1 MSLPIILDCDP
12 GNDDALGILVA
23 AGHAN
28 ICLHAVTTGAGHLS
42 GDRTVKNAAKTLHLS
57 GRNDI
62 PLAAGALNP
71 ILRDRMIAGVLD
83 MTSALDPER
92 PDLQEQDID
101 PRSSSDLIIESVLSE
116 DTPTIVTTGPL
127 TNLATALH
135 RSPEIVDSL
144 DRIFVLG
151 GSWGL
156 GNKTAASEWNIL
168 CDPEAAHIV
177 FNSGI
182 PITMIPIDALNHVGI
197 TPQLIDRTKAI
208 GGMVSDFAV
217 ELLQSLI
224 KTFRP
229 SGTMAPKFM
238 PLNDPVACIIAAE
251 SEIVETYSARVDIE
265 LHGQHTYGR
274 TVVDFNLRND
284 AKANVDIVTRI
295 DCDKTH
301 DSFIDA
307 LTRLSNLDK

>member
-23 AGHAN
+23 VGHAN
-28 ICLHAVTTGAGHLS
+28 ISLHAVTTGAGHLS

-92 PDLQEQDID
+92 PDLEEQDID

-116 DTPTIVTTGPL
+116 DVSTIVTTGPL
-127 TNLATALH
+127 TNLAIALH
-135 RSPEIVDSL
+135 RSPKIVDSL
-144 DRIFVLG
+144 HRIFVLG

-168 CDPEAAHIV
+168 CDPEAAHIIL
-177 FNSGI
+177 NSGI
-182 PITMIPIDALNHVGI
+182 PVTMIPIDALNNVGI

-208 GGMVSDFAV
+208 GGKVSDFAV
-217 ELLQSLI
+217 ELLQSLV

-238 PLNDPVACIIAAE
+238 PLNDPVACIVAAQ
-251 SEIVETYSARVDIE
+251 SEIVETHSARVDIE

-307 LTRLSNLDK
+307 LTRLSNLDN

>member
-1 MSLPIILDCDP
+1 
-12 GNDDALGILVA
+12 
-23 AGHAN
+23 
-28 ICLHAVTTGAGHLS
+28 
-42 GDRTVKNAAKTLHLS
+42 
-57 GRNDI
+57 
-62 PLAAGALNP
+62 
-71 ILRDRMIAGVLD
+71 
-83 MTSALDPER
+83 
-92 PDLQEQDID
+92 
-101 PRSSSDLIIESVLSE
+101 
-116 DTPTIVTTGPL
+116 
-127 TNLATALH
+127 
-135 RSPEIVDSL
+135 
-144 DRIFVLG
+144 
-151 GSWGL
+151 
-156 GNKTAASEWNIL
+156 
-168 CDPEAAHIV
+168 
-177 FNSGI
+177 
-182 PITMIPIDALNHVGI
+182 MIPIDALNHVGI

-251 SEIVETYSARVDIE
+251 SEIVETYPARVDIE

>member
-23 AGHAN
+23 VGHAN
-28 ICLHAVTTGAGHLS
+28 ISLHAVTTGAGHLS

-92 PDLQEQDID
+92 PDLEEQDID

-116 DTPTIVTTGPL
+116 DVSTIVTTGPL
-127 TNLATALH
+127 TNLAIALH
-135 RSPEIVDSL
+135 RSPKIVDSL
-144 DRIFVLG
+144 NRIFVLG

-168 CDPEAAHIV
+168 CDPEAAHIIL
-177 FNSGI
+177 NSGI
-182 PITMIPIDALNHVGI
+182 PVTMIPIDALNNVGI

-208 GGMVSDFAV
+208 GGKVSDFAV
-217 ELLQSLI
+217 ELLQSLV

-238 PLNDPVACIIAAE
+238 PLNDPVACIVAAQ
-251 SEIVETYSARVDIE
+251 SEIVETHSARVDIE

-307 LTRLSNLDK
+307 LTRLSNLDN